1 MVRPV
6 LYWVD
11 RCIVGAA
18 EQPAAA
24 FESYCEIRVTAGE
37 VPPVSETSN
46 RPQIIC
52 FNFDFPDMTGLKVLA
67 DTKKRYASIPV
78 LMLTLQHSEELAVW
92 AFRSRVFDYLLKP
105 VPLAE
110 IDRCM
115 NNLLDILKIRD
126 RQQRRLAR
134 VRSTPLPRESR
145 YRSVTPATAQLQ
157 SALAHISAHFSQ
169 PIPESKAAALCGMS
183 PYRFSRTFKAT
194 YGVTFQNYLIDY
206 RINRAKHLLAN
217 PGMSIIDVGLSVG
230 FNDPSYFSR
239 AFKRRTGMS
248 PSRFRDTCITAS
260 ASTDQGLALL
270 RVASTGSAGH

>member
-1 MVRPV
+1 VVRP
-6 LYWVD
+6 LLLWVD

-18 EQPAAA
+18 EQPPAA
-24 FESYCEIRVTAGE
+24 FEQYCDIRVTAGE
-37 VPPVSETSN
+37 IPPVAETSS

-52 FNFDFPDMTGLKVLA
+52 FNFDFPDMFGLRLLA
-67 DTKKRYASIPV
+67 DTKKHYASIPV

-105 VPLAE
+105 VTVAE

-115 NNLLDILKIRD
+115 SNLLDILKIRD
-126 RQQRRLAR
+126 RQQRRLAK

-145 YRSVTPATAQLQ
+145 YRAVAPATAQLQ

-183 PYRFSRTFKAT
+183 PYRFSRTFKST
-194 YGVTFQNYLIDY
+194 FGVTFQNYLIDY
-206 RINRAKHLLAN
+206 RISRAKHLLAN
-217 PGMSIIDVGLSVG
+217 PGMSIIDIGLSVG

-248 PSRFRDTCITAS
+248 PSRYRDSCNAVS
-260 ASTDQGLALL
+260 ASTEKGLSLL
-270 RVASTGSAGH
+270 RVVSSESAGR